1 MLLPYGSDAPLY
13 HLPIVTGVM
22 ILLNTLAFFGIW
34 TLEGQLSEEQFE
46 FVVTQLILQYGTWKP
61 WQWLTSNF
69 MHAGLGHLLGNMFCL
84 WGFGLVVEGKIG
96 WWRFLLVYLGIGV
109 AQSGLEQTL
118 MLFAGQGGSLGA
130 SAIIYGLLA
139 ICVVWAPEND
149 MNCFLLAGFRPVL
162 VEISLLTL
170 GTGAVALE
178 LFTGFMAGLSIGSQ
192 VLHLMGAGLGFG
204 VGVVML
210 KKGWVDCEGW
220 DLFNVWAGTQN
231 KAREEETEAAKKIVS
246 AAQQKAFDELLGL
259 RDGSRAEAGPSL
271 QAEDLFPTAEPLG
284 STIDREQTMARMRAA
299 IQAQDPQAA
308 WTLFDQLADDPF
320 ASDLPE
326 ADLVR
331 IISLFQ
337 KQKRW
342 SASVPAMAHYLQH
355 FRGKQ
360 ADIRMLLAKVLLQVE
375 KRPGQALAVLDKLD
389 EAPLRDEQ
397 RQAVASLRSRAAQL
411 QAADPLRMEM
421 IEDW

>member
-22 ILLNTLAFFGIW
+22 ILLNILAFFGIW

-246 AAQQKAFDELLGL
+246 AAQQKAFDELLGV

-284 STIDREQTMARMRAA
+284 STLDREQTIARMRAA

-342 SASVPAMAHYLQH
+342 SASVPAMARYLQH

-360 ADIRMLLAKVLLQVE
+360 ADIRVLLAKVLLQVE